1 MAQTLRVPDKMPMD
15 QALALRASEMTA
27 LRPMNAAIA
36 QNSRL
41 SNISSTHTHGL
52 EHLMR
57 DALHERNL
65 RIYDTLWAD
74 CRLIEPQKFNTWP
87 LISSL
92 LRQDGRRLEIA
103 PGLRPRLPIEG
114 TQFIDV
120 SHSAL
125 SQLAARGA
133 HAILGDVASLPF
145 ARGAFDLVSALDII
159 EHLTDDDRALAE
171 ISRVTRPGGT
181 VLISTPLH
189 EARWTEFDRF
199 VGHQRRYEPAQL
211 IAKLA
216 KHNLVVLKSGA
227 FGMQPRS
234 SFILDMGVWWL
245 NNHREHAM
253 KIYNRILVPWGLRFQ
268 KNLDL
273 MPEVIATD
281 DLDEILLVCR
291 REEG

>member
-1 MAQTLRVPDKMPMD
+1 
-15 QALALRASEMTA
+15 
-27 LRPMNAAIA
+27 
-36 QNSRL
+36 
-41 SNISSTHTHGL
+41 
-52 EHLMR
+52 MR
-57 DALHERNL
+57 DALLERNL
-65 RIYDTLWAD
+65 RLYDTLWAD

-92 LRQDGRRLEIA
+92 LRQGGSRLELA

-114 TQFIDV
+114 TQFI
-120 SHSAL
+120 

-145 ARGAFDLVSALDII
+145 CSSAFDLVCALDII

-171 ISRVTRPGGT
+171 ISRVTRVGGT

-189 EARWTEFDRF
+189 ESRWTEFDRF
-199 VGHQRRYEPAQL
+199 VGHERRYEPAEL
-211 IAKLA
+211 IAKLSRHKLA
-216 KHNLVVLKSGA
+216 VLKSGA

-234 SFILDMGVWWL
+234 SFILDMGLWWL

-268 KNLDL
+268 RNLHL
-273 MPEVIATD
+273 LPEVIATD

-291 REEG
+291 RESG